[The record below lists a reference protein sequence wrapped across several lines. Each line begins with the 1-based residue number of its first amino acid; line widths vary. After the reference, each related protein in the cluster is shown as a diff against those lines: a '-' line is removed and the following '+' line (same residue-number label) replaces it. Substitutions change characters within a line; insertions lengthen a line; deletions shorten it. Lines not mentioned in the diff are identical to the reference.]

1 MKKYLLFLVAAMLA
15 TVARAYNGETFTYQG
30 LRFTVT
36 SETDHTVEVGQQN
49 RYISGDIS
57 IPSFAVNG
65 SSRYFVTSIGEMA
78 FYQCGSLTS
87 VTIPESVTSI
97 GYQAFCECGS
107 LPSVTIPGSVT
118 SIGKF
123 AFLSCSSLTTVTI
136 PASVTEIVEGAF
148 EDCSSLTEIIVENGN
163 QNYTSESG
171 VLFNIDKTE
180 LIQCPGGKTDTYEI
194 PESVTSIG
202 GYAFSGCSS
211 LTSVTIPESVTSIG
225 EVAFKG
231 CSSLTS
237 VTIPE
242 SVTEIGIYTFWNCS
256 SLTSITIP
264 ESVTSIGGGAFQSCS
279 SLTSVT
285 IPESVTE
292 IGGSAFYGCS
302 SLPSVTIP
310 ESVTEIKAYTFQN
323 CENLKTIYDLNPTP
337 QTVRS
342 NAFDGVPDDA
352 VVYIPKGSFNKYFVA
367 NGWTHFIDFRE
378 MGALDVALSEQT
390 LELPSGSHA
399 TITATVTKDDDVSV
413 TSETWSS
420 SNTAVATV
428 EDGVVTA
435 VAPGEAVIRFTV
447 IDGYGIPHTESC
459 KVTVTRA
466 PVSVESIS
474 LDRTQIAAVEG
485 EEIQLTAT
493 VLPADADNKEIEWT
507 SSDDAV
513 AIVSAG
519 GLVKVL
525 KAGSCVITAASVD
538 GSGVKAECIID
549 VTSGIDDILTDA
561 SSTVEVFTLQGI
573 VVLRGATAAEL
584 KTLAPGLYIV
594 RQGKNVKKIAV
605 K

>member
-1 MKKYLLFLVAAMLA
+1 MKKYLFFLVAVMLA
-15 TVARAYNGETFTYQG
+15 TVARAADGDTFTYQG
-30 LRFTVT
+30 LNFKVT
-36 SETDHTVEVGQQN
+36 SEADHTVEVGAQDSS
-49 RYISGDIS
+49 ISGDIS

-65 SSRYFVTSIGEMA
+65 SSRYFVTSIGNEA
-78 FYQCGSLTS
+78 FSGCSSLTS
-87 VTIPESVTSI
+87 VTV
-97 GYQAFCECGS
+97 
-107 LPSVTIPGSVT
+107 PGSVT
-118 SIGKF
+118 SIGQK
-123 AFLSCSSLTTVTI
+123 AF
-136 PASVTEIVEGAF
+136 
-148 EDCSSLTEIIVENGN
+148 
-163 QNYTSESG
+163 YR
-171 VLFNIDKTE
+171 
-180 LIQCPGGKTDTYEI
+180 
-194 PESVTSIG
+194 
-202 GYAFSGCSS
+202 CSS

-225 EVAFKG
+225 ELAFSG
-231 CSSLTS
+231 C
-237 VTIPE
+237 
-242 SVTEIGIYTFWNCS
+242 
-256 SLTSITIP
+256 
-264 ESVTSIGGGAFQSCS
+264 
-279 SLTSVT
+279 
-285 IPESVTE
+285 
-292 IGGSAFYGCS
+292 
-302 SLPSVTIP
+302 
-310 ESVTEIKAYTFQN
+310 KK
-323 CENLKTIYDLNPTP
+323 LKTIYDLNPTP
-337 QTVRS
+337 QTVGTD
-342 NAFDGVPDDA
+342 AFDGVPADA
-352 VVYIPKGSFNKYFVA
+352 VVYIPKGSFNKYFVE
-367 NGWTHFIDFRE
+367 NGWTYFIDFRE
-378 MGALDVALSEQT
+378 MGALDIALSEQT
-390 LELPSGSHA
+390 LELVVDDTA
-399 TITATVTKDDDVSV
+399 TITATVTKDDDMAVA
-413 TSETWSS
+413 SETWSS

-428 EDGVVTA
+428 EDGVITA